1 MRFSCILR
9 QSCFSELLFPV
20 FGAGTTGEQEFC
32 GRMNNILLAAGSDKT
47 LDLLRKMLG
56 EVLEEV
62 NIISVSGG
70 SDARLSLKENDI
82 DLVVVNTPMKDEQG
96 IEFAVYAAE
105 SEKNPVILVTNPE
118 SYSRVGQKLEEH
130 GVVAMK
136 RPVERK
142 IFSCALRD
150 AMVFGRVSNRLK
162 SENRELKESIE
173 ETKLVNRA
181 KGMLMSHLNMTESQA
196 HRYIEKQAMDLRV
209 SKKSVSQSILRTYY
223 NK

>member
-150 AMVFGRVSNRLK
+150 AMVFGRVFNRLK

-196 HRYIEKQAMDLRV
+196 HRYIEKQAMDLVLTRPQV
-209 SKKSVSQSILRTYY
+209 ALNILKTYES
-223 NK
+223 